1 MANQWTKEQQQV
13 ISLRGRSLLVSAAA
27 GSGKTSTLVER
38 IVQKVLDPKHPVDI
52 DRMLIVTF
60 TKAAASD
67 MREKISRAI
76 EGRMDAQPDNL
87 FLQRQYTLVH
97 NAQITTIDSFC
108 LYVVRNY
115 FQMVDLEPS
124 FRIADPG
131 ELELLRAEVIQK
143 VMEAHYE
150 QKEEGF
156 LRLADHY
163 ATAKS
168 DARLVEFTQK
178 LYDFSMSY
186 PWPEKWLLSLPDAYH
201 LETEDGGR
209 DDLETQ
215 PWMQGFLKYIRR
227 ILADLHRQM
236 ESAKKL
242 CLDEDGPAMYLAAVQ
257 DDLELLDGLLCC
269 EGYCDYERQMKG
281 IRYTK
286 LGVNRKYEG
295 SAEKQEQVKTFRKTM
310 KDTLAKLTESFFFQS
325 KEAMLADVEKIALD
339 VKALVEL
346 VLSFAKA
353 YKDKK
358 AEKNLLDFSDVE
370 HYALDILV
378 SADTKE
384 PTAAAKELREFYD
397 EVMIDEY
404 QDSNYV
410 QEEIL
415 RAVSKVADG
424 QENIFMVGDVKQSI
438 YRFRL
443 ARPELFLEK
452 YRDYKD
458 YKEGDSNR
466 QKIDLHHNFR
476 SRKEVLDS
484 VNAVFEQIM
493 RQDMGEVEYD
503 EQAKLNYANRDYDEA
518 DNPGAESS
526 FQSELLLV
534 QADEDALEQVQAASV
549 QELEARMV
557 AHRIQEL
564 MATQLLYENKDGK
577 KTLRRAN
584 YRDIV
589 ILLRSVSG
597 WADTFARVL
606 AEEGIPAHTT
616 SKTGYFETVEIQ
628 TILSVLSIL
637 DNPLQDIPFAAVL
650 SSPIGGFTGEELAWL
665 HTDGGGHFLYQSLQQ
680 YASAGEKEMLR
691 KKAED
696 FLKMYEHLR
705 GMVFYTPIRKLLQAV
720 LEETGYGSYIQAMPA
735 GEQRRANMDML
746 LEKAAAYEKT
756 SYKGL
761 FHFVQYI
768 EQLKKYE
775 IDYGEADITGENEDV
790 VRIMSI
796 HKSKGLEFPIVFV
809 SGMNKQFNR
818 QDSRSRMALHSK
830 YGIGLDFVDVERR
843 IRRPGL
849 IKKILENEIQIEN
862 QGEELRVLYVAMTR
876 AKEKLILTGVMKKAP
891 PEQTVMDYFTR
902 ANAGSFLDWVYPV
915 ASGSDKFLL
924 RTIPCGGLIVREAVG
939 AAVNQLDYMQVRKLY
954 KQADKEQY
962 QKIDERLSWKYSYEK
977 DTDLKT
983 KLSVS
988 ELKRLSSE
996 PIEDEVPAEQ
1006 MFAGAWEEQEMI
1018 VPAFMRDTKE
1028 PENQGALRGSAVHK
1042 VLEEVDFIRSMESSN
1057 RAADIALQIE
1067 EMYAKGHITSE
1078 MKQLVRPHM
1087 LESFLNCPLA
1097 ERIAQAQKR
1106 GDLYK
1111 EQPFVMGIPAS
1122 ELFEG
1127 ASEELVLIQGIV
1139 DVCWKEEDGIVLLD
1153 YKTDAVKNGSQLIR
1167 RYAAQLELYAKA
1179 LTKAAGEPVKE
1190 KLMYSFGLHKVVTC

>member
-38 IVQKVLDPKHPVDI
+38 IVQKVLDPEHPIDI

-76 EGRMDAQPDNL
+76 EGRMDEQPDNL

-97 NAQITTIDSFC
+97 HAQITTIDSFC

-131 ELELLRAEVIQK
+131 ELELLRAEVIQD

-156 LRLADHY
+156 LRLADRY

-168 DARLVEFTQK
+168 DVRLVEFTLK
-178 LYDFSMSY
+178 LFDFSQSY

-201 LETEDGGR
+201 LETADGDGQL
-209 DDLETQ
+209 DEQ
-215 PWMQGFLKYIRR
+215 PWMQGLLNDIRH
-227 ILADLHRQM
+227 ILSDLHGRM
-236 ESAKKL
+236 AYAEKL

-257 DDLELLDGLLCC
+257 DDLELLELLAGCKC
-269 EGYCDYERQMKG
+269 YADYEKQLKG
-281 IRYTK
+281 LRYTK

-310 KDTLAKLTESFFFQS
+310 KDTLAKLADSFFFQP
-325 KEAMLADVEKIALD
+325 KEAMLEDMKQIAPDVE
-339 VKALVEL
+339 ALVEL
-346 VLSFAKA
+346 VLSFTKA
-353 YKDKK
+353 YEEKK
-358 AEKNLLDFSDVE
+358 AGKNLLDFSDVE

-378 SADTKE
+378 SAETRE
-384 PTAAAKELREFYD
+384 PTAAAKELREFYE

-452 YRDYKD
+452 YREYQDYTQ
-458 YKEGDSNR
+458 GDSSR

-476 SRKEVLDS
+476 SRREVLDS
-484 VNAVFEQIM
+484 VNVVFEQIM
-493 RQDMGEVEYD
+493 QEDMGEVAYD
-503 EQAKLNYANRDYDEA
+503 ENAKLNYANRDYDEA
-518 DNPGAESS
+518 GNPGAESA

-534 QADEDALEQVQAASV
+534 QADDDALEQAQAASA

-564 MATQLLYENKDGK
+564 MATQLVFENKDGE
-577 KTLRRAN
+577 KTLRKAN

-597 WADTFARVL
+597 WADVFAKVL

-616 SKTGYFETVEIQ
+616 SRTGYFGTVEIQ
-628 TILSVLSIL
+628 VILSVLSIL

-665 HTDGGGHFLYQSLQQ
+665 RTDGGGHFLYQSLRQ
-680 YASAGEKEMLR
+680 YASDGKKEDLR
-691 KKAED
+691 KKAAD
-696 FLKMYEHLR
+696 FLELYGHLR

-768 EQLKKYE
+768 EQLRKYE

-843 IRRPGL
+843 IRRLGL
-849 IKKILENEIQIEN
+849 MKKILDHEIQIEN

-876 AKEKLILTGVMKKAP
+876 AKEKLILTGAVAKEP
-891 PEQTVMDYFTR
+891 PKHTEMDYFTR

-915 ASGSDKFLL
+915 AAASEKFLL
-924 RTIPCGGLIVREAVG
+924 RIVPCSELALRQAVR
-939 AAVNQLDYMQVRKLY
+939 AAVDRLDYMQVRKLY
-954 KQADKEQY
+954 EQADKGHY
-962 QKIDERLSWKYSYEK
+962 QEIKEKLSWKYSFIR

-988 ELKRLSSE
+988 ELKRRSSE
-996 PIEDEVPAEQ
+996 PMEDEIPAEQ
-1006 MFAGAWEEQEMI
+1006 MFAGNVEEPETI
-1018 VPAFMRDTKE
+1018 VPAFMRDEGE

-1042 VLEEVDFIRSMESSN
+1042 VLEEVDFVRNLESSD
-1057 RAADIALQIE
+1057 RASDLALQME
-1067 EMYAKGHITSE
+1067 EMFAKGHLTME
-1078 MKQLVRPHM
+1078 MKQLVRPRM
-1087 LESFLNCPLA
+1087 LESFLNSPLA
-1097 ERIAQAQKR
+1097 GRIAQAQKR
-1106 GDLYK
+1106 GDLHK

-1127 ASEELVLIQGIV
+1127 ASGELVLIQGIV
-1139 DVCWKEEDGIVLLD
+1139 DVCWKEEGGIVLLD
-1153 YKTDAVKNGSQLIR
+1153 YKTDAVKNGEQLIK
-1167 RYAAQLELYAKA
+1167 RYAVQLELYAKA
-1179 LTKAAGEPVKE
+1179 LEKAAGEPVKE
-1190 KLMYSFGLHKVVTC
+1190 KLMYSFGLHQVVAV